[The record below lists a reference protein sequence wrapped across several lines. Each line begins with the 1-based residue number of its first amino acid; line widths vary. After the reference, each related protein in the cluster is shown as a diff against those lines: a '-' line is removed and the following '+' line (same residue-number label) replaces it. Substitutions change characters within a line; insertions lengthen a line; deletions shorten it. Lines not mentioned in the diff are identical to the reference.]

1 MKNKDTTNNKDTT
14 KNKDTA
20 KNKDTI
26 LEVKEVEKAY
36 VGKRKAK
43 VLAVDGVSFSIDN
56 GRCIG
61 LAGESGCGKSTLAR
75 MIAGLETPTN
85 GDILWKGFP
94 VRDITRKNPMRK
106 EIQMVFQNSMDAVN
120 QRATASEIIA
130 EPLRNFYHLSGE
142 ELDRRIDTLL
152 YRVGIEKSE
161 KTKYPNQFSGG
172 QLQRIC
178 IARMLASEPDLLILD
193 EPLSSLD
200 VSVQAQIL
208 NLFADLKKELNMT
221 YLLISHDLEA
231 VYYLAD
237 EIIIMYRGKI
247 VEQIKEIG
255 NFKNLRHPYTKR
267 LLMSAFSYKGEE
279 VSEVYRKAVS
289 ENGCLYYTRCPYA
302 DRVCGEYAPQLK
314 KIGEGHFCA
323 CNRSC
328 H

>member
-1 MKNKDTTNNKDTT
+1 M
-14 KNKDTA
+14 

-26 LEVKEVEKAY
+26 LEVNDVVKVYK
-36 VGKRKAK
+36 GKRKTK
-43 VLAVDGVSFSIDN
+43 VLAVNGVSFTVEH

-75 MIAGLETPTN
+75 MIAGLETPAH

-106 EIQMVFQNSMDAVN
+106 EIQMVFQNSLDAVN
-120 QRATASEIIA
+120 RRTTAREIIA
-130 EPLRNFYHLSGE
+130 EPLRNFYHLSGAK
-142 ELDRRIDTLL
+142 LDERIDTLL
-152 YRVGIEKSE
+152 LQVGMENSE

-178 IARMLASEPDLLILD
+178 IARMLASNPDLLILD

-208 NLFADLKKELNMT
+208 NLFADLKKELDMT

-247 VEQIKEIG
+247 MEQIKDIKD
-255 NFKNLRHPYTKR
+255 FANLRHPYTKR
-267 LLMSAFSYKGEE
+267 LLMSSFSYRGKEVPECYREE
-279 VSEVYRKAVS
+279 VSET
-289 ENGCLYYTRCPYA
+289 GCLYYARCPYA
-302 DRVCGEYAPQLK
+302 DKVCGEYAPLLK
-314 KIGEGHFCA
+314 EIGEGHFCA
-323 CNRSC
+323 CNRNC
-328 H
+328 Q